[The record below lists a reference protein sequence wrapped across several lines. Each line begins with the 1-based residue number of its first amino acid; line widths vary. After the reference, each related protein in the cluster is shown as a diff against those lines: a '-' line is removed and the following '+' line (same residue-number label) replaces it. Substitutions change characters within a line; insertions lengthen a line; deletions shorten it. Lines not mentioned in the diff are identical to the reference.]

1 MMIRLRTLALLLT
14 LALLSG
20 CGMLQSVAQSGKL
33 LAPESFGLVPIAP
46 HLYVEAGTDE
56 ATQDRLRADIAR
68 AESAIRRAYG
78 SVSAR
83 PTVHACMTEK
93 CYAAFGGRGSVARVF
108 GQRILLSTRGLN
120 WHFLAHEWSHAEMST
135 RLTLLAWKRMPQW
148 FDEGLAV
155 AISEAPEHSEDHWQ
169 FLISANIP
177 RPSRD
182 ELRTYQSL
190 QQWQAGLHR
199 FGDDK
204 NFERV
209 NQGQPS
215 LSPVYA
221 AAGREVRPW
230 LDAVG
235 SAGLLH
241 FIQRM
246 NEGAD
251 FEAAYEPPIAKP
263 FSANSA
269 KSYSK

>member
-1 MMIRLRTLALLLT
+1 MIRLRTLVLLLT

-20 CGMLQSVAQSGKL
+20 CGMLHSVAQSGKL
-33 LAPESFGLVPIAP
+33 FAPESFGLIPIAP
-46 HLYVEAGTDE
+46 DLYVEAGTDE
-56 ATQDRLRADIAR
+56 ATQVRLRADMAQ

-83 PTVHACMTEK
+83 PTVHACITEK

-108 GQRILLSTRGLN
+108 GQRILLSPRGLN
-120 WHFLAHEWSHAEMST
+120 WHFLAHEWSHAEMNT
-135 RLTLLAWKRMPQW
+135 RLTLLAWRRMPQW

-169 FLISANIP
+169 FLINTHIP
-177 RPSRD
+177 RPTRE
-182 ELRTYQSL
+182 ELLTYQSL
-190 QQWQAGLHR
+190 QQWLAGVHR

-209 NQGQPS
+209 TQGLPT

-221 AAGREVRPW
+221 AAGHEVRPW

-235 SAGLLH
+235 KDGLQT
-241 FIQRM
+241 FIARL
-246 NEGAD
+246 NEGAE
-251 FEAAYEPPIAKP
+251 FELIYQTVGPAH
-263 FSANSA
+263 
-269 KSYSK
+269 

>member
-1 MMIRLRTLALLLT
+1 MIRLRALTLLLS

-20 CGMLQSVAQSGKL
+20 CGMLHSVAQSGKL
-33 LAPESFGLVPIAP
+33 LAPDSFGLIPIAP
-46 HLYVEAGTDE
+46 HLYVQAGTDE
-56 ATQDRLRADIAR
+56 ATQDRLRADMVR
-68 AESAIRRAYG
+68 AEAAIQKAYG

-93 CYAAFGGRGSVARVF
+93 CYAAFGGRGELAKVF
-108 GQRILLSTRGLN
+108 GQRILLSPRGLN
-120 WHFLAHEWSHAEMST
+120 WHFLAHEWTHAEMST
-135 RLTLLAWKRMPQW
+135 RLTLFAWKRMPQW

-169 FLISANIP
+169 FLINANTP
-177 RPSRD
+177 RPTRD
-182 ELRTYQSL
+182 ELLTYQSL
-190 QQWQAGLHR
+190 QQWQAGVHR
-199 FGDDK
+199 FGNDK

-209 NQGQPS
+209 AQGQPT
-215 LSPVYA
+215 LSPVYT
-221 AAGREVRPW
+221 AAGHEVRPW

-263 FSANSA
+263 LSANPE
-269 KSYSK
+269 KSHLK

>member
-1 MMIRLRTLALLLT
+1 MIRLRTLALLLS

-20 CGMLQSVAQSGKL
+20 CGMLHSVAQSGKL
-33 LAPESFGLVPIAP
+33 LAPESFGLIPIAH

-56 ATQDRLRADIAR
+56 ATRDRLRADMAR
-68 AESAIRRAYG
+68 AKEAIFNAYG

-83 PTVHACMTEK
+83 PTVHACVTEK
-93 CYAAFGGRGSVARVF
+93 CYAAFGGRGEVGKVF
-108 GQRILLSTRGLN
+108 GQRILLSPRGLN

-135 RLTLLAWKRMPQW
+135 GLTLLAWKRMPQW

-155 AISEAPEHSEDHWQ
+155 AINEAPEHSEDHWQ
-169 FLISANIP
+169 FLISTHMP
-177 RPSRD
+177 RPTRD
-182 ELRTYQSL
+182 ELLTYQSL
-190 QQWQAGLHR
+190 QQWLAGVHR

-209 NQGQPS
+209 AQGQPT

-221 AAGREVRPW
+221 AAGHEVRPW
-230 LDAVG
+230 LAQVG
-235 SAGLLH
+235 SPGLLN

-251 FEAAYEPPIAKP
+251 FEAAYTLPAQQP
-263 FSANSA
+263 
-269 KSYSK
+269 